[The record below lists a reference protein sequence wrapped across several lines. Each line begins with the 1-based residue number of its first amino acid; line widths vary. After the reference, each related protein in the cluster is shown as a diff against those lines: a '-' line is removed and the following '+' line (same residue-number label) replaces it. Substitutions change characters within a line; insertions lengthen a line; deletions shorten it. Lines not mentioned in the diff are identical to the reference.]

1 MSRAKNADCT
11 SCYFRNKR
19 KVSTYRIFIL
29 TLMSYNIRG
38 LSRMIC
44 WLFFFSNRSRAKC
57 NKVLILQSKN
67 STASRFITIE
77 IKYSLVLQIKR
88 NGVLPILQWI
98 SLVRRRQ
105 MPSKSDTVVMIDEE
119 RVLAAIDEDTV
130 KSYAMNEAA
139 VITDTN
145 WKDCRGRWRGKKK
158 TFQSCLQTFQF
169 WWAEFLNFEALV
181 NDDWADL
188 LIATREEDEGRVD
201 TQRRQLGRRSWKD
214 FPVDNCHSVV

>member
-1 MSRAKNADCT
+1 
-11 SCYFRNKR
+11 
-19 KVSTYRIFIL
+19 
-29 TLMSYNIRG
+29 
-38 LSRMIC
+38 
-44 WLFFFSNRSRAKC
+44 
-57 NKVLILQSKN
+57 VLILQSKN

-77 IKYSLVLQIKR
+77 MKYSLVLQIKR

-145 WKDCRGRWRGKKK
+145 WKDCRGR
-158 TFQSCLQTFQF
+158 
-169 WWAEFLNFEALV
+169 
-181 NDDWADL
+181 
-188 LIATREEDEGRVD
+188 
-201 TQRRQLGRRSWKD
+201 
-214 FPVDNCHSVV
+214 